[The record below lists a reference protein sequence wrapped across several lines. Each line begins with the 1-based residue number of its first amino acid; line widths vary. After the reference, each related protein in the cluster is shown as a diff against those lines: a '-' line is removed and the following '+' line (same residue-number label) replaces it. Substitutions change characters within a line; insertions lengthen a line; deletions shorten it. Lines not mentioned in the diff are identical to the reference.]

1 MNITYRLCKNKIEK
15 KMFETQEEMQQM
27 LDVFFGVGRIT
38 VDEYQEL
45 TALLEGK

>member
-1 MNITYRLCKNKIEK
+1 
-15 KMFETQEEMQQM
+15 MFETQEEMQQM